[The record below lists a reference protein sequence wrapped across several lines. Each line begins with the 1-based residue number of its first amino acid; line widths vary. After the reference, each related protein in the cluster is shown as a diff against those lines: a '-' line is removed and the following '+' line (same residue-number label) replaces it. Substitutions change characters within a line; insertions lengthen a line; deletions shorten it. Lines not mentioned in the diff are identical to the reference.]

1 MASLRLYVGS
11 LPYVAQKLEVEQ
23 LFVDNDLPIK
33 KVDISIDP
41 FTGRNPGYS
50 FVDFH
55 TIEDA
60 ERALETCRASESVDD
75 QSKSITIR
83 NGAET
88 LLVLVSQR
96 KSMKELDTFAR
107 CRAST
112 STAMP
117 TFSIVGPALM
127 KHRHVG

>member
-1 MASLRLYVGS
+1 MAGLRLYVGS

-41 FTGRNPGYS
+41 FTGRNPGYC

-60 ERALETCRASESVDD
+60 ERALETLPGKRVRGRPIKINHNTERRGDSTRPRPPTKIHERAGHVHEMPGLNVNSNAYVFDRWSRADE
-75 QSKSITIR
+75 
-83 NGAET
+83 AP
-88 LLVLVSQR
+88 
-96 KSMKELDTFAR
+96 AR
-107 CRAST
+107 
-112 STAMP
+112 
-117 TFSIVGPALM
+117 
-127 KHRHVG
+127 